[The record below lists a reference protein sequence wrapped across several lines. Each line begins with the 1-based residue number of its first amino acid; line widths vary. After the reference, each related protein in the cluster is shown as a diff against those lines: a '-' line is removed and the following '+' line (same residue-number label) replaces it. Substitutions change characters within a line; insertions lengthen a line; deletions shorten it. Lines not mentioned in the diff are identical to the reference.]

1 MTETSIA
8 HFHTSLYIPAI
19 QSLAFHLPH
28 VRILGT
34 NNCGDKRR
42 EAFKRISAKQYAF
55 YCRDYDERVVAS
67 FAHQIQYK
75 YYGRNIAVSIEG
87 ISLEHFS
94 APIHTEKKEH
104 HKYAHVI
111 LCFIHFCLMT
121 ANMILPQLM
130 HTANTSLNC

>member
-1 MTETSIA
+1 MKTFIA
-8 HFHTSLYIPAI
+8 DFHTSLYIPAI

-42 EAFKRISAKQYAF
+42 EAFKCSSAKQYAF

-67 FAHQIQYK
+67 FAHQIHYK
-75 YYGRNIAVSIEG
+75 YYGGNISVSIEG

-94 APIHTEKKEH
+94 AQIHTEKEEH
-104 HKYAHVI
+104 HKHAHVI
-111 LCFIHFCLMT
+111 LCFIHFCMYWCTEVL
-121 ANMILPQLM
+121 Q
-130 HTANTSLNC
+130 